1 MAKSRKD
8 LEPIYKLTPV
18 TPQEAAIIGDGAQAG
33 DTPQDLKAKKTRN
46 SKTKPNPIRELISP
60 PDRPQGIPAHV
71 VDEIM
76 RHKIRS
82 FAFLGYP
89 IERISVLTGLSE
101 NTLNKYYKH
110 ELDSAVPEMLANVA
124 NNLYQIAMS
133 DRKDAVSASIFI
145 LKTRAQWREKDRL
158 EVTGADGQ
166 PIQVQANQTFDSR
179 KLTPEQRENLREIM
193 KEALA
198 ANLQSKAEDAQYV
211 DEDEE

>member
-18 TPQEAAIIGDGAQAG
+18 TPQEAAVLGDEVKAG
-33 DTPQDLKAKKTRN
+33 DTPKDLKAKKTRN
-46 SKTKPNPIRELISP
+46 SKTKPNPIRDLISP

-76 RHKIRS
+76 RHKIKS

-89 IERISVLTGLSE
+89 IERIEALTGLSE
-101 NTLNKYYKH
+101 KVLTKYYKH
-110 ELDSAVPEMLANVA
+110 ELEVAVPEMLSNVA

-158 EVTGADGQ
+158 EVTGADGK
-166 PIQVQANQTFDSR
+166 PIQVQASQTFDSR
-179 KLTPEQRENLREIM
+179 KLTPEQRDNLREIM
-193 KEALA
+193 KAALA
-198 ANLQSKAEDAQYV
+198 AKDQADAEDAQYV
-211 DEDEE
+211 DGDDE

>member
-1 MAKSRKD
+1 MAKDKKH
-8 LEPIYKLTPV
+8 LYPILPISE
-18 TPQEAAIIGDGAQAG
+18 QEAAVLGGDAKAG
-33 DTPQDLKAKKTRN
+33 DTPKELKAKKTRN

-89 IERISVLTGLSE
+89 IHRIEALTGLSE
-101 NTLNKYYKH
+101 TVLTKYYKN
-110 ELDSAVPEMLANVA
+110 ELEVAVPEMLSNVA

-166 PIQVQANQTFDSR
+166 PIQVSAQTFDSR
-179 KLTPEQRENLREIM
+179 KLTPEQRDNLREIM
-193 KEALA
+193 KAALA
-198 ANLQSKAEDAQYV
+198 ANAQASAEDAEYV
-211 DEDEE
+211 DESE